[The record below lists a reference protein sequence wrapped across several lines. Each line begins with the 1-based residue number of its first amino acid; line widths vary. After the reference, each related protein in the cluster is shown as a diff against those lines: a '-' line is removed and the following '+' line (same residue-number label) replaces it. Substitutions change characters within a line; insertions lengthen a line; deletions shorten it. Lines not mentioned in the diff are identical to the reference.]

1 MNPSTVYLD
10 NNATTRIAPEA
21 RAAMEPFLSE
31 QYGNPSSPYAFARP
45 ASRALARAREQVAAL
60 VRVAPTRVVFTAGGT
75 ESNNLALHAALTARP
90 ERRHLILS
98 AVEHVSVLEAARGW
112 ERRGVRLSVIPVS
125 PAGALDLQALQRAL
139 DTPAALVS
147 VMTANNETGVCFP
160 VEECCALAHR
170 AGAWFHTDAVQAAGK
185 LAPTEW
191 AADFISLCA
200 HKLHG
205 PKGAG
210 ALVVP
215 GALEAAPLLAGGEQE
230 FGWRAGTE
238 NVAALAGFGAAADA
252 ASAVRAEVM
261 PRLRTWHDRMEEAIL
276 RRLPGSHILGAEQP
290 RLPNTTLLQL
300 DGVDTE
306 SVLARLDLAG
316 FCCSSGSACAAGAH
330 QPSHVLHAM
339 GRVGRGGVVRLTS
352 SRFTRADELESLVD
366 TLVLSVHELRQ
377 VTRS

>member
-1 MNPSTVYLD
+1 MNPRTVYLD
-10 NNATTRIAPEA
+10 NNATTRLAPEA
-21 RAAMEPFLSE
+21 RAAMEPFLADC
-31 QYGNPSSPYAFARP
+31 YGNPSSPYAFARP

-60 VRVAPTRVVFTAGGT
+60 VGVEPTRLVFTAGGT

-98 AVEHVSVLEAARGW
+98 AVEHASVLQAARAW
-112 ERRGVRLSVIPVS
+112 EKRGVRLSVIPVS
-125 PAGALDLQALQRAL
+125 PAGELDLAAYRQALDK
-139 DTPAALVS
+139 DTALVS
-147 VMTANNETGVCFP
+147 LMTANNETGVCFP
-160 VEECCALAHR
+160 VEECGALAHR
-170 AGAWFHTDAVQAAGK
+170 VGAWFHTDAVQAAGK
-185 LAPTEW
+185 LAPAEW

-215 GALEAAPLLAGGEQE
+215 GVLEAVPLLAGGEQE

-238 NVAALAGFGAAADA
+238 NVAALAGFGAAAEVA
-252 ASAVRAEVM
+252 AATRSDFM
-261 PRLRTWHDRMEEAIL
+261 PRLRAWHDHVEQEL
-276 RRLPGSHILGAEQP
+276 TRRLPGSRILGAGTP
-290 RLPNTTLLQL
+290 RLPNTTLLQV

-330 QPSHVLHAM
+330 QPSHVLQAM
-339 GRVGRGGVVRLTS
+339 GGAGKGAVVRLSS
-352 SRFTRADELESLVD
+352 SRFTTASELESLVD